1 MSSTGPFE
9 TNPPSPETNSST
21 PLPIRPLLT
30 VNDIN
35 GLYTTDNPPIYNV
48 YGHIIDDQPKY
59 NIDGGAAVHTK
70 IQDVFPPNHQIDC
83 AKYTRVFFTSD
94 IHSDLRKFVQ
104 MLKNNELIDTELDPY
119 TDDIYNPEL
128 IADSKWTGGSRTLL
142 VIIGDLVDGRRSS
155 ETPTG
160 ELVYNEVEDPKG
172 SFELLLFCLI
182 YNLRVK
188 ANEVGSEVLFNIGNH
203 EHMTVI
209 TLPPDSTRGTV
220 YEKYVA
226 VSAQKFFG
234 TKFVR
239 QNALLPFLYT
249 SPYYILGFYNGGRPE
264 MASVHGGLHS
274 YIEKKPI
281 DNTEALVA
289 FQQLIDKGTSFLE
302 DIPPILNDSRA
313 KEGGPIWSRAYN
325 EVDPEGAGFCNNL
338 GSTTFPFIVVG
349 HCPTDSNKRTKH
361 LITNNKK
368 TYAGCDIEDI
378 DIPNP
383 VGCIVTD
390 CDHGSGPRLAF
401 VDAAMSKAFRK
412 PTVYWNQT
420 TGHVTQEDKSRVAGY
435 TLYTPPPNKDRPV
448 QMLLLRHDPRL
459 DDTRYFN
466 KIHRVSGVATTGL
479 PNRSGDTLLYE
490 AGVSSPGVFSSPP
503 YRSPPYRNIS
513 PGRSNN
519 GFFSRVR
526 SLWPFSRS
534 GGTRRRKQI
543 RNRNRKQKTK
553 KQCKNRK

>member
-1 MSSTGPFE
+1 M
-9 TNPPSPETNSST
+9 
-21 PLPIRPLLT
+21 
-30 VNDIN
+30 
-35 GLYTTDNPPIYNV
+35 
-48 YGHIIDDQPKY
+48 DDQPKY

-249 SPYYILGFYNGGRPE
+249 SPYYILGFYNVGAPE

-274 YIEKKPI
+274 YIEGKPI
-281 DNTEALVA
+281 DNTIALQK
-289 FQQLIDKGTSFLE
+289 FQESIDAGTSLLE
-302 DIPPILNDSRA
+302 DIPPKLNDSRA
-313 KEGGPIWSRAYN
+313 EEGGPIWSRAYN
-325 EVDPEGAGFCNNL
+325 EINPIDKGFCDKL

-349 HCPTDSNKRTKH
+349 HCPTDANKRTRH
-361 LITNNKK
+361 LIKSNQK
-368 TYAGCDIEDI
+368 TYAGCDIEGGI
-378 DIPNP
+378 EGGTIPNS

-401 VDAAMSKAFRK
+401 VDAAMSKAFRS

-420 TGHVTQEDKSRVAGY
+420 TGHITQEDKSRVAGY

-466 KIHRVSGVATTGL
+466 KIHRVAGVATTGL
-479 PNRSGDTLLYE
+479 LNTPGDTLLYE
-490 AGVSSPGVFSSPP
+490 AGISSPGVFSHPQ
-503 YRSPPYRNIS
+503 YHRSPPDRSIS
-513 PGRSNN
+513 PGRSSN

-526 SLWPFSRS
+526 SLLPFG

-543 RNRNRKQKTK
+543 RNRNRNRKQKTK
-553 KQCKNRK
+553 KQRKNRK